1 MLDFKKNDKMKNLKK
16 YIVYSMLIGS
26 LASCDDELDL
36 KPISEETAASAY
48 ATGPQIQ
55 AALTGVYESFQSSD
69 YYIWDRVIYQDVR
82 SDNYYAGG
90 DNPEIFQF
98 DRVEVT
104 PTNSR
109 VYGMWGNVY
118 NAISKA
124 NVVLENAPLVEE
136 RITEEEREHI
146 MGQAYFLRAYHYFTL
161 VKNFGG
167 VPLYLEFINSPDPSV
182 TRLPRASQDEVYTQ
196 ILADLEEAVIRLPD
210 DYGDDASENKARATK
225 GAANALLAKVYA
237 QMPTPDYAEVVAHA
251 DAVINSSAGYSLL
264 SNYAELFSGN
274 NYNNSESIL
283 EIQFLGG
290 DEGNWAPQM
299 HLPPSISGDSWR
311 KFVTPSVD
319 LVDAFDAEGDQIRKN
334 ATILF
339 ENVTWIDE
347 YWGNSPNSSVPFAY
361 KWKNASAWASADNE
375 YLLRL
380 ADIMLL
386 KAEALNELGQTAQAE
401 QIVNTIRDRAELDPL
416 TQEQTSSQ
424 SAMRDAILK
433 ERRLELAQEAK
444 RWDDLIRYDRAIEVM
459 NNVDDVD
466 LSTGQSVNYN
476 VTEKD
481 LLLPIPQDE
490 IDRNPNLEQN
500 PGY

>member
-1 MLDFKKNDKMKNLKK
+1 MKNLRK
-16 YIVYSMLIGS
+16 YIIYSVLIGS
-26 LASCDDELDL
+26 LASCNDELDL

-90 DNPEIFQF
+90 DNPEIFEF
-98 DRVEVT
+98 DRVEVS
-104 PTNSR
+104 PTNAR
-109 VYGMWGNVY
+109 VNGMWSSVY

-136 RITEEEREHI
+136 RITEEEREQI
-146 MGQAYFLRAYHYFTL
+146 IGQAYFLRAFNYFHL
-161 VKNFGG
+161 VKTFGG

-182 TRLPRASQDEVYTQ
+182 IRKPRATEEEVYAQ
-196 ILADLEEAVIRLPD
+196 ILSDLEEALTRLPD
-210 DYGDDASENKARATK
+210 DYGTDASVNKARATK
-225 GAANALLAKVYA
+225 GAANALFAKVYA
-237 QMPTPDYAEVVAHA
+237 QMPNPDYTKVVEHA
-251 DAVINSSAGYSLL
+251 NAVINSPAGYTLL
-264 SNYAELFSGN
+264 SNYEDLFNGN
-274 NYNNSESIL
+274 NYNNAESIL

-299 HLPPSISGDSWR
+299 HLPPSISGDTWR

-319 LVDAFDAEGDQIRKN
+319 LVDAFDTEGDNIRKN
-334 ATILF
+334 ASILF

-347 YWGNSPNSSVPFAY
+347 YWGNTPNSNIPFAY
-361 KWKNASAWASADNE
+361 KWKNASAWNSADNE

-386 KAEALNELGQTAQAE
+386 KAEALNELGQIAQSAE
-401 QIVNTIRDRAELDPL
+401 IVNTIRERVELDPL
-416 TQEQTSSQ
+416 TEEQTASQ
-424 SAMRDAILK
+424 STMRDAILK

-444 RWDDLIRYDRAIEVM
+444 RWDDLIRYGKVMEVM
-459 NNVDDVD
+459 SNVDDID
-466 LSTGQSVNYN
+466 LRTGQSVNYN

-481 LLLPIPQDE
+481 LLLPIPQEE
-490 IDRNPNLEQN
+490 IDRNPTLEQN
-500 PGY
+500 SGY